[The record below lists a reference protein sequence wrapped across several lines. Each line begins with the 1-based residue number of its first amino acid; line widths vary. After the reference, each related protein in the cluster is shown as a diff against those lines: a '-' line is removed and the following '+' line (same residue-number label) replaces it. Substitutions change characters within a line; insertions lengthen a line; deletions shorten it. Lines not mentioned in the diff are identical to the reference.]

1 MVDHAATK
9 QSSATADAHESRELG
24 ARNIGRVNWIGLQ
37 TLYLKETKRFMK
49 VWAQTLAAPAVTTIL
64 FMVIFSL
71 ALGGRGRM
79 VADMPYG
86 QFLAPG
92 LIVMAILQNA
102 FANTSSSIL
111 IAKVQGNIVDT
122 LMPPMSALELTIGF
136 VMGGVTRGVLVGM
149 SVCTAFVFMPGID
162 MSVSHIWAVLY
173 FAFAASMMLSL
184 MGVLTGVW
192 AEKFDHSA
200 AVTNFVIAP
209 LSLLSGTFYSIER
222 LSEGWQIFSSINPF
236 FYLIDG
242 FRYGFIDRADS
253 DLTVGVMFTLA
264 INIVLMFVVYTV
276 FKRGYRLKA

>member
-1 MVDHAATK
+1 MAT
-9 QSSATADAHESRELG
+9 SSSQHSYPELG
-24 ARNIGRVNWIGLQ
+24 TRTIGRVNWIGLQ
-37 TLYLKETKRFMK
+37 TLYLKETRRFMK
-49 VWAQTLAAPAVTTIL
+49 VWTQTLVAPAVTTIL

-71 ALGGRGRM
+71 ALGGNGR
-79 VADMPYG
+79 VIADMPYA

-92 LIVMAILQNA
+92 LIVMSILQNS

-122 LMPPMSALELTIGF
+122 LMPPLSALELTLGF
-136 VMGGVTRGVLVGM
+136 VMGGVTRGVLVGF
-149 SVCTAFVFMPGID
+149 SVGTAFALMPGTNMGIQH
-162 MSVSHIWAVLY
+162 VWAVAY
-173 FAFAASMMLSL
+173 FALAASVMLSL
-184 MGVLTGVW
+184 LGVLTGVW

-222 LSEGWQIFSSINPF
+222 LSDGWQVFSGMNPF

-253 DLTVGVMFTLA
+253 DLAVGVAYTAL
-264 INIVLMFVVYTV
+264 INIVLVVTVYQV
-276 FKRGYRLKA
+276 FKKGYRLKA

>member
-1 MVDHAATK
+1 MTETDN
-9 QSSATADAHESRELG
+9 SRYPDLG
-24 ARNIGRVNWIGLQ
+24 TRTIGQVNWIGLQ
-37 TLYLKETKRFMK
+37 TLYLKETRRFMK

-92 LIVMAILQNA
+92 LIAMSILQNA

-122 LMPPMSALELTIGF
+122 LMPPLSALELTIGF
-136 VMGGVTRGVLVGM
+136 ALGGVTRGVLVGC
-149 SVCTAFVFMPGID
+149 SVGFAFVLMPGVD
-162 MSVSHIWAVLY
+162 MAVANLWAVIY
-173 FAFAASMMLSL
+173 FALAASTMLSL

-209 LSLLSGTFYSIER
+209 LSLLSGTFYSVER

-242 FRYGFIDRADS
+242 FRYGFIGRADS
-253 DLTVGVMFTLA
+253 DLTIGVTFTLL
-264 INIVLMFVVYTV
+264 INLALMFAVYQV
-276 FKRGYRLKA
+276 FKKGYRLKA